1 MCYKIGSYG
10 VRMTREDA
18 ADLTLLF
25 LLIGLFCFGAWNTH
39 RRSVELNSTPP
50 AVVSTAIDG

>member
-1 MCYKIGSYG
+1 
-10 VRMTREDA
+10 MTREDA

-25 LLIGLFCFGAWNTH
+25 LLIGLYCFGAWNTH

-50 AVVSTAIDG
+50 AVVSTTVEG